1 MAEEKKK
8 PKRKIFLILALVGL
22 ALFVTSDKGK
32 ELINKHIKGI
42 DSPVVCECGD
52 VCDCKADCGC
62 HGDGCACPVCANE
75 K

>member
-8 PKRKIFLILALVGL
+8 PRRKIFLILGLVGL

-42 DSPVVCECGD
+42 DTTVVCECGD
-52 VCDCKADCGC
+52 VCDCKADCEC
-62 HGDGCACPVCANE
+62 HGEGCSCPTCVSD